1 MAVIVTNSICWARFA
16 RACLGRYS
24 PANLSRFFIHASI
37 CWENLLEASVRT
49 VLREHGITGG
59 VLVIDDTD
67 KKRSKTTT
75 HIWGVSKLK
84 DKASSGYMQ
93 GQCIVLLLLVT
104 PTITLPVGFAFHR
117 PDPAMQK
124 WLKKTKEL
132 RQQGALKK
140 DIPKKPKRNPVYLTK
155 IDLSLQ
161 LLTHFKKSYPQ
172 ISVKAVLA
180 DAAFGTA
187 HFMDDASAIFDG
199 IQVVSELRYNQRIL
213 SHNRTCSLET
223 HFKRHGV
230 ARTLIIRGNKNESVT
245 IDSARLHVQC
255 HGKKRFIIAL
265 KYDGESNYRYLVAS
279 DLTWKT
285 NDIVCTWTLR
295 WLIEVFFEDW
305 KGHEGWDAL
314 TKQQGEKGA
323 RRGLTLSLL
332 VDHCLLLHPRQLV
345 QMKHKLPA
353 FTVGSL
359 TNHIKVDALV
369 TVIQDLITSDKPQD
383 KMEQL
388 TKVLKDQFSLRISE
402 KHMVGRDLG
411 RQEPTPSLRHR
422 AERLPVLE
430 MFVAK
435 S

>member
-1 MAVIVTNSICWARFA
+1 MIFNHPSEFVTKFVNSIHVSLQDNTDRGLSKCQRCLLSFCVMAVIVTNSICWARFA

-180 DAAFGTA
+180 DAAFV
-187 HFMDDASAIFDG
+187 FLPSRVI
-199 IQVVSELRYNQRIL
+199 
-213 SHNRTCSLET
+213 C
-223 HFKRHGV
+223 
-230 ARTLIIRGNKNESVT
+230 
-245 IDSARLHVQC
+245 
-255 HGKKRFIIAL
+255 
-265 KYDGESNYRYLVAS
+265 
-279 DLTWKT
+279 
-285 NDIVCTWTLR
+285 IV
-295 WLIEVFFEDW
+295 
-305 KGHEGWDAL
+305 
-314 TKQQGEKGA
+314 
-323 RRGLTLSLL
+323 
-332 VDHCLLLHPRQLV
+332 
-345 QMKHKLPA
+345 
-353 FTVGSL
+353 
-359 TNHIKVDALV
+359 
-369 TVIQDLITSDKPQD
+369 
-383 KMEQL
+383 
-388 TKVLKDQFSLRISE
+388 
-402 KHMVGRDLG
+402 
-411 RQEPTPSLRHR
+411 
-422 AERLPVLE
+422 
-430 MFVAK
+430 
-435 S
+435 